1 MRWVELAHLNGMVD
15 PWIWG
20 VRRIL
25 LPPVL
30 SDAPLDGILGK

>member
-1 MRWVELAHLNGMVD
+1 MVD

-20 VRRIL
+20 VRPII

-30 SDAPLDGILGK
+30 SDAPLTGILGQ